1 MRALLA
7 QVDRLSDQL
16 PVWAEF
22 ALTGTTMTR
31 LCSGGAL
38 VQRRE
43 VAGGRRCRRAFGAG
57 RLAASYLETER
68 RSE

>member
-31 LCSGGAL
+31 LCI

-68 RSE
+68 GSE